1 MKLKKILII
10 DDDDTANF
18 ISIKLIEKYDFAET
32 IVEKNNGRDA
42 IDYLLNSS
50 APLPELILLDINM
63 PEMDGWSFV
72 EELSSIVK
80 DFSATK
86 IILLTSFINTT
97 DLDRVTNNPAI
108 FSLKEKP
115 VSLEMLEEIEKG
127 NRPVIE

>member
-32 IVEKNNGRDA
+32 IVEKNNGREA

-63 PEMDGWSFV
+63 PEMDGWFFV
-72 EELSSIVK
+72 EELSSIGK